1 MDPIFD
7 ISKDME
13 DESFEKSSERHPK
26 ADLCLPELPSNR
38 KWNYEEKATQNRDN
52 KSPDEHLDNSHE
64 QSPNES
70 PENASNHSS
79 DESSH
84 ESSDKSY
91 HRFDSSP
98 SYSSD
103 DTEPKDIRE
112 SEAYIKSSDKERRRL
127 IRRQK
132 KLDKRV
138 DKVALRRKIKAGKKA
153 MATSKL
159 DYDRRS
165 NMVIRNWKR
174 GPVFETE
181 ASRAEQCRGA
191 EDEARDI
198 SGAGGADGRTWSDND
213 QKALEL
219 RRVNEDFMKLGM
231 ELYKWRHRHY
241 DGPIVLRY
249 RAEEVTKLIRIF
261 ERQWREAYERIADN
275 LVKLKELKL
284 HSTERQN
291 RGLDNEKEKKA
302 ADENAQSDKLP
313 TTQGPPIKKPGAHP
327 TMAAKPIRKPAR
339 PQQQKLRPK
348 SFAEVAD
355 LLAQKAGQKTR
366 G

>member
-1 MDPIFD
+1 
-7 ISKDME
+7 ME
-13 DESFEKSSERHPK
+13 DKSLEKSSERHPK

-38 KWNYEEKATQNRDN
+38 KWNYEEKATQTIDN
-52 KSPDEHLDNSHE
+52 KSPDEHLDTSHE
-64 QSPNES
+64 QPPNES

-91 HRFDSSP
+91 HRLDSSP

-103 DTEPKDIRE
+103 ETEPLDIRE
-112 SEAYIKSSDKERRRL
+112 SEEYIKGSDKERRRL
-127 IRRQK
+127 IKRQI
-132 KLDKRV
+132 KLNKRT
-138 DKVALRRKIKAGKKA
+138 DKVNLRRKMKAGKKA
-153 MATSKL
+153 IAESKM
-159 DYDRRS
+159 DDDRRRILD
-165 NMVIRNWKR
+165 VRNWKR
-174 GPVFETE
+174 GPLFETE

-191 EDEARDI
+191 EDLARDI
-198 SGAGGADGRTWSDND
+198 SEAGGADGRTWSDID

-219 RRVNEDFMKLGM
+219 QRVNEDFMKLGM
-231 ELYKWRHRHY
+231 ELNKWRQRQH
-241 DGPIVLRY
+241 DGPIVLNY

-261 ERQWREAYERIADN
+261 ERQWRAAYERIADN

-291 RGLDNEKEKKA
+291 RGLDIEKAKKP
-302 ADENAQSDKLP
+302 ADENAMSDKRP
-313 TTQGPPIKKPGAHP
+313 ATQGSPIEKPGAHP

-339 PQQQKLRPK
+339 PQQQKTTPQKLRR
-348 SFAEVAD
+348 SSR